1 MSDTAEAEASDG
13 REQKQLYGFQA
24 STTYTGHAS
33 LPGGRSSD
41 SPEAGQEAE
50 KHVSAREEARLQS
63 RRLSEDGAVD
73 LSASRPGRGGGGRS
87 DATTQA
93 DEDSLGGSSFDSSS
107 VDDQQDSPREREES
121 SDDQAEERR
130 HQSYLEGYRGHP
142 HPDALRAGI
151 PTTPVHLVYPGI
163 GYVQVQMPV
172 DLRGQPVAFL
182 QPSLNGGH
190 PHTAPPSSP
199 ASSVTMLE
207 ELRKRV
213 HSGIELAKPA
223 QPRKKARNVP
233 DGEKDNSYWE
243 RRRKNNEAAKRSRE
257 MRKAKEGEIAVRAV
271 LLEEENIKLRSQ
283 VGDLKQETERLRA
296 LLYASSPGKGEK

>member
-1 MSDTAEAEASDG
+1 MAETGEAEASDG

-24 STTYTGHAS
+24 STAFTGHPS
-33 LPGGRSSD
+33 LPNGRSSD

-50 KHVSAREEARLQS
+50 KHIVSAREEAREQS
-63 RRLSEDGAVD
+63 LRQSEEGAVD
-73 LSASRPGRGGGGRS
+73 LSASRPGRRGGCRS

-107 VDDQQDSPREREES
+107 NDDRQDSPREGSS
-121 SDDQAEERR
+121 SDDQAEERP
-130 HQSYLEGYRGHP
+130 HPSYMEGYRHP

-182 QPSLNGGH
+182 QPGGV
-190 PHTAPPSSP
+190 PHGTPPPTSA
-199 ASSVTMLE
+199 ASSMTMLE

-213 HSGIELAKPA
+213 HGGIELTKPP

-257 MRKAKEGEIAVRAV
+257 ARKAKEGEIAVRAV

-283 VGDLKQETERLRA
+283 VGELKQEMERLRA
-296 LLYASSPGKGEK
+296 LLYASSSGKGEK